1 MPFEHTH
8 LPPSPSYP
16 ASPTDIAMDNTQHS
30 SPMDTDFPSPSTAYS
45 PAESQFSTSSLPSS
59 MSSFDLDM
67 DMDMDID
74 SESMP
79 VSPIT
84 PSEIVSPS
92 AAPRVQINSSHSVI
106 IQGCPDAATTNSTT
120 ISTPS
125 LLPSRTAPP
134 PTLTSRRAA
143 ENTAFREKVRQMALP
158 LAPLVQLTTGDVHPR
173 FPSTLLNFWLLTD
186 HELESLASFYH
197 QRTPCVWTRHY
208 PCPVVWSPSMPLE
221 EKRRKIGKFIG
232 LRGCETPVAAPK
244 SEEQLLEEARQA
256 RWREEDEM
264 WRRKLP
270 W

>member
-1 MPFEHTH
+1 M
-8 LPPSPSYP
+8 
-16 ASPTDIAMDNTQHS
+16 AMDKTQHS

-67 DMDMDID
+67 DLDLEMD
-74 SESMP
+74 SEAMP
-79 VSPIT
+79 MSP
-84 PSEIVSPS
+84 VM
-92 AAPRVQINSSHSVI
+92 ASS
-106 IQGCPDAATTNSTT
+106 ATTSSPASLAAQIINHSTSIHACQDAT
-120 ISTPS
+120 AGIGIGIAAGPS
-125 LLPSRTAPP
+125 PTPP
-134 PTLTSRRAA
+134 PTLTLRRAA

-173 FPSTLLNFWLLTD
+173 FPATLLNFWLLTD

-208 PCPVVWSPSMPLE
+208 PCPVAWSPSLPLE

-232 LRGCETPVAAPK
+232 LRGCETPVSSK
-244 SEEQLLEEARQA
+244 SEEQLMEEARQA
-256 RWREEDEM
+256 RWRDEDEM
-264 WRRKLP
+264 WRRKTP

>member
-8 LPPSPSYP
+8 LPPSPSSYP
-16 ASPTDIAMDNTQHS
+16 PSPTDIAMDSAQHS
-30 SPMDTDFPSPSTAYS
+30 SPMDTDFPSSPTAYS

-59 MSSFDLDM
+59 MSSFDLEMEVEM
-67 DMDMDID
+67 DLD
-74 SESMP
+74 SEVMP
-79 VSPIT
+79 MSPT
-84 PSEIVSPS
+84 AASSVAPACTAPPDSPAPLAQTS
-92 AAPRVQINSSHSVI
+92 DYSGTLRGCYNAPTGNAAPPP
-106 IQGCPDAATTNSTT
+106 G
-120 ISTPS
+120 
-125 LLPSRTAPP
+125 PP

-173 FPSTLLNFWLLTD
+173 FPATLLNFWLLTD
-186 HELESLASFYH
+186 HELESLATFYH

-208 PCPVVWSPSMPLE
+208 PCPVAWSPSMPLE

-232 LRGCETPVAAPK
+232 LRGCETPVSSK
-244 SEEQLLEEARQA
+244 SEEQLMEEARQA

-264 WRRKLP
+264 WRRKMP

>member
-1 MPFEHTH
+1 M
-8 LPPSPSYP
+8 
-16 ASPTDIAMDNTQHS
+16 AMDKTQHS

-67 DMDMDID
+67 DMDLDLEMDR
-74 SESMP
+74 EAMP
-79 VSPIT
+79 MSP
-84 PSEIVSPS
+84 VMAPS
-92 AAPRVQINSSHSVI
+92 ATSSSPASLAAQINHSTGI
-106 IQGCPDAATTNSTT
+106 HAPIFEAA
-120 ISTPS
+120 
-125 LLPSRTAPP
+125 AD
-134 PTLTSRRAA
+134 LTSRRAA

-173 FPSTLLNFWLLTD
+173 FPATLLNFWLLTD

-208 PCPVVWSPSMPLE
+208 PCPVAWSPSMPLE

-232 LRGCETPVAAPK
+232 LRGCETPVSSK
-244 SEEQLLEEARQA
+244 SEEQLMEEARQA
-256 RWREEDEM
+256 RWRDEDEM
-264 WRRKLP
+264 WRRKTP